1 MESAIA
7 LGRWRPQGWVRLHL
21 PGLLTVLTIA
31 LAATFLSEHYG
42 GPQLLYALLFGMA
55 LHFLAETPATRAG
68 IGLAARGVL
77 RIGVALLGARITL
90 SQVEATGWRTA
101 ALVVFAVVA
110 TIGFGAWLG
119 RRLQGSAAV
128 GVLTGGAVA
137 ICGASAALALA
148 SALPKDERVQR
159 FTLLTVVGV
168 TVLSTTCMIAYP
180 ILARLAGLDATA
192 TGIFLGATIHDVAQV
207 VGAGYMVSPEAG
219 DTATLVKLLRVA
231 MLLPVVATVALCFR
245 RRGAAGG
252 QGPASIVP
260 WFLVAFAVLMV
271 LTSAGLVPKVA
282 TEAMNQASRWC
293 LVVAIAALGT
303 KTSVQQ
309 LAGLGWRPVALL
321 VLDTLFLAALVGGGL
336 HLTGV
341 SPQVTQALG
350 NGQ

>member
-1 MESAIA
+1 MESATAIGGA
-7 LGRWRPQGWVRLHL
+7 HPHGWLRLHL
-21 PGLLTVLTIA
+21 PGLLTVLMVA

-55 LHFLAETPATRAG
+55 LNFLAETPATRAG
-68 IGLAARGVL
+68 VGLASSGVL

-101 ALVVFAVVA
+101 ALVVFCVIA

-119 RRLQGSAAV
+119 RRLLGSAAV

-148 SALPKDERVQR
+148 SVLPRDERVQR

-168 TVLSTTCMIAYP
+168 TVLSTTCMVVYP
-180 ILARLAGLDATA
+180 VLARLAGLDPTF

-207 VGAGYMVSPEAG
+207 VGAGYMVSPQAG

-231 MLLPVVATVALCFR
+231 MLLPVVAIVALCFR
-245 RRGAAGG
+245 RQAAGSV
-252 QGPASIVP
+252 QGSASIVP
-260 WFLVAFAVLMV
+260 WFLVAFALLMV
-271 LTSAGLVPKVA
+271 LTSAGLVPPA
-282 TEAMNQASRWC
+282 AAEAMNQASRWC

-303 KTSVQQ
+303 KTSAQQ
-309 LAGLGWRPVALL
+309 LARLGWRPVALL
-321 VLDTLFLAALVGGGL
+321 VLDTLFLAALVGGGI
-336 HLTGV
+336 HLV
-341 SPQVTQALG
+341 IHMA
-350 NGQ
+350 

>member
-1 MESAIA
+1 MESTIA
-7 LGRWRPQGWVRLHL
+7 LGPARLTGWLRLQV
-21 PGLLTVLTIA
+21 PGLLTVLMVA

-55 LHFLAETPATRAG
+55 LNFLADTPATRAG
-68 IGLAARGVL
+68 IGLASRGVL
-77 RIGVALLGARITL
+77 RAGVALLGARITL

-101 ALVVFAVVA
+101 ALVVFAVIA

-148 SALPKDERVQR
+148 SVLPRDERVQR

-168 TVLSTTCMIAYP
+168 TVLSTTCMIVYP
-180 ILARLAGLDATA
+180 MLAHFAGLDAVA

-207 VGAGYMVSPEAG
+207 VGAGYMVSAEAG
-219 DTATLVKLLRVA
+219 DIATLVKLLRVA

-245 RRGAAGG
+245 RQANGGA
-252 QGPASIVP
+252 QGVGAVVP
-260 WFLVAFAVLMV
+260 WFLVAFALLMV
-271 LTSAGLVPKVA
+271 LTSAGLVPHVVN
-282 TEAMNQASRWC
+282 EAMNQASRWC

-303 KTSVQQ
+303 KTSIQQ
-309 LAGLGWRPVALL
+309 LARLGWRPIALL
-321 VLDTLFLAALVGGGL
+321 VLDTLFLAALVGAGI
-336 HLTGV
+336 HLTGHF
-341 SPQVTQALG
+341 G
-350 NGQ
+350 